1 MSKIAVGHDV
11 IQYPLL
17 EVLWQKILL
26 EFQEGKN
33 AFPKDCFLF
42 SGKIYVTWSVSFFP
56 LYLESQ
62 SKADVSIYVYV

>member
-1 MSKIAVGHDV
+1 MSKIAVEHDV
-11 IQYPLL
+11 IQYPLH

-26 EFQEGKN
+26 KFQGEKN

-42 SGKIYVTWSVSFFP
+42 PDKIYVTLPVSFFP

-62 SKADVSIYVYV
+62 S